1 MDLSRLPAYLPSPT
15 ECPIIQPKEIFD
27 MLSKLKLHKS
37 TVSNDLPVRV
47 IREFAYE
54 MCFPLCHMINFA
66 FGQGVFP
73 QTWKFAEIIPIPKV
87 YPPVVSELRPIALT
101 SYFAKIAESFI
112 VKWLLED
119 ISDKI
124 DINQYGNRPGISTCH
139 YLIAMLHYLY
149 RNADIPKNILTMIL
163 TDFFKA
169 FDRIDH
175 NILIRKLVWLNV
187 RPCVISLIVDFLH
200 HRQQVVKYKGC
211 ISDVKNNNAGVPQ
224 GTKLGPVLF
233 LIMINDA
240 CNDCPFPFYK
250 YVDDLTI
257 LESRHY
263 SQPSQM
269 QPQINSLETWSLSN
283 NMKLNPKKC
292 IVMTISFMKRPIQQ
306 TFYIDTTSLNAASV
320 VKVLGIYIQQNLKWD
335 TQVKEMLKKCNGR
348 LFMLRTLKR
357 FNLPLC
363 DLITIFYT
371 GYVRPILEYCAP
383 VFHSNLTKKQTNNI
397 ERIQKRACKII
408 LGFNY
413 STYENALVTC
423 NITSLK
429 ERREKLCLDFAL
441 NLEKH
446 PIHSSWLPDQRQVNL
461 NLRNAQKYS
470 QLRCR
475 TERFKGSAIPYFV
488 KTLNNYYSGIR
499 DATQ

>member
-1 MDLSRLPAYLPSPT
+1 M
-15 ECPIIQPKEIFD
+15 
-27 MLSKLKLHKS
+27 
-37 TVSNDLPVRV
+37 
-47 IREFAYE
+47 
-54 MCFPLCHMINFA
+54 
-66 FGQGVFP
+66 
-73 QTWKFAEIIPIPKV
+73 
-87 YPPVVSELRPIALT
+87 
-101 SYFAKIAESFI
+101 
-112 VKWLLED
+112 
-119 ISDKI
+119 
-124 DINQYGNRPGISTCH
+124 
-139 YLIAMLHYLY
+139 
-149 RNADIPKNILTMIL
+149 TMIL
-163 TDFFKA
+163 TDFSKA

-263 SQPSQM
+263 NQQSQM

-335 TQVKEMLKKCNGR
+335 TQVKEMLY
-348 LFMLRTLKR
+348 
-357 FNLPLC
+357 
-363 DLITIFYT
+363 IYT
-371 GYVRPILEYCAP
+371 GYIMLDL
-383 VFHSNLTKKQTNNI
+383 SWNI
-397 ERIQKRACKII
+397 VLLFSTQISLRSKLII
-408 LGFNY
+408 LKEYKNEHVKSF
-413 STYENALVTC
+413 SVL
-423 NITSLK
+423 ITVLMK
-429 ERREKLCLDFAL
+429 ML
-441 NLEKH
+441 
-446 PIHSSWLPDQRQVNL
+446 
-461 NLRNAQKYS
+461 
-470 QLRCR
+470 
-475 TERFKGSAIPYFV
+475 
-488 KTLNNYYSGIR
+488 
-499 DATQ
+499 

>member
-1 MDLSRLPAYLPSPT
+1 
-15 ECPIIQPKEIFD
+15 
-27 MLSKLKLHKS
+27 
-37 TVSNDLPVRV
+37 
-47 IREFAYE
+47 
-54 MCFPLCHMINFA
+54 MINFA

-87 YPPVVSELRPIALT
+87 YPPAVSELRPIALT

-163 TDFFKA
+163 TDFSKA

-263 SQPSQM
+263 SQQSQM
-269 QPQINSLETWSLSN
+269 QPEINSLETWSLSN

-320 VKVLGIYIQQNLKWD
+320 VKVLGHLYSTEFK
-335 TQVKEMLKKCNGR
+335 VG
-348 LFMLRTLKR
+348 
-357 FNLPLC
+357 
-363 DLITIFYT
+363 YT
-371 GYVRPILEYCAP
+371 GEGNV
-383 VFHSNLTKKQTNNI
+383 KKMQW
-397 ERIQKRACKII
+397 KIVHA
-408 LGFNY
+408 
-413 STYENALVTC
+413 TYFET
-423 NITSLK
+423 
-429 ERREKLCLDFAL
+429 F
-441 NLEKH
+441 
-446 PIHSSWLPDQRQVNL
+446 
-461 NLRNAQKYS
+461 
-470 QLRCR
+470 
-475 TERFKGSAIPYFV
+475 
-488 KTLNNYYSGIR
+488 
-499 DATQ
+499 